1 MNNQPQEI
9 PLELIDPNPW
19 QTRRVELTG
28 HVEEL
33 AHSIRKNNLMQYPV
47 ARRSGERF
55 QLAFGHSR
63 NSAFKLLN
71 TLYSGQYP
79 TMPLLIRE
87 LNDEQMAI
95 QAFEENE
102 KRKDLNPVEK
112 AYAIRK
118 MIEDFGWTQ
127 QQVAEKVHV
136 DRSTISNMIR
146 MLRMPEN
153 VLINIENGVLP
164 VRSAMA
170 LLAWYELTELEI
182 SAVKERHGGL
192 VDDFVA
198 LARNGEVNSD
208 TIRERLSEYLDF
220 LHPTQIALDLE
231 PVIAPEDHPVYIQ
244 GDSVTA
250 NDELESR
257 SIDAEIHSI
266 PDGEP
271 EVESFGDE
279 IIFSQED
286 AKAEAAE
293 EEVTTEE
300 VAAAPATAAVTE
312 TATKRAE
319 PAAAAPESA
328 SQDTLFT
335 ITWNTSGVFVGLRR
349 PGQPPVV
356 RFLATLTADEVPM
369 LMRDMGIDLI
379 QDLIEKQLI

>member
-33 AHSIRKNNLMQYPV
+33 AHSIRSNGLMQAPV
-47 ARRSGERF
+47 ARRAGERF

-63 NSAFKLLN
+63 QAAFKLLN
-71 TLYSGQYP
+71 TLFIDQYP

-112 AYAIRK
+112 AFAIRK

-136 DRSTISNMIR
+136 DRSTVSNMIR

-220 LHPTQIALDLE
+220 LHPTQIALELE
-231 PVIAPEDHPVYIQ
+231 PVVVQ
-244 GDSVTA
+244 GDSVTV
-250 NDELESR
+250 NDELEAR
-257 SIDAEIHSI
+257 SIEAEIQSI
-266 PDGEP
+266 PDEDDQA
-271 EVESFGDE
+271 ESFGDD
-279 IIFSQED
+279 IIFSPED
-286 AKAEAAE
+286 AKAEVAE

-319 PAAAAPESA
+319 PAAAAPEPA

-335 ITWNTSGVFVGLRR
+335 ITWNSGGVFVGLRR
-349 PGQPPVV
+349 PGKAPVV
-356 RFLATLTADEVPM
+356 RFLATLTANEIPALLVE
-369 LMRDMGIDLI
+369 LGI
-379 QDLIEKQLI
+379 E